1 MDGPVRWYDGKA
13 VTQMPDAKVLSGT
26 WDKGVMRPLTGAE
39 ITALWSSGAAVS
51 AGNVSV
57 DACGVSGNP
66 QEALLS
72 AAASVFS
79 KTSVSTNAD
88 TMLMAMAI
96 STLDTLDWKYRGR
109 LTILEEAKLSR
120 WKWVMEI

>member
-1 MDGPVRWYDGKA
+1 MVPSAGTMAKPSPRI
-13 VTQMPDAKVLSGT
+13 PDAKVLSGT
-26 WDKGVMRPLTGAE
+26 WDKGVMCPLTGAE

-51 AGNVSV
+51 AGN
-57 DACGVSGNP
+57 VSGNP

-88 TMLMAMAI
+88 AMLMAMAI